1 MACALNRLLVVDDH
15 PDILDFVSQVAE
27 GVGYTVV
34 KAQSQDEFHALLPGF
49 KPTLVMLDLQ
59 MPGGDGV
66 ELIRALARQNSKANV
81 VLASGMDQRVLNAA
95 EQLGKSHGLAMAGV
109 MQKPIMLGDLECL
122 LGRYFESRREVTV
135 EQLRRAVDRA
145 ELRVH
150 YQPKAKLIEGQWK
163 IDSAEALV
171 RWEHPDYGL
180 IYPDEF
186 IPLAESSGLIAAL
199 TDFVLQAGIEQ
210 IGAWN
215 KRGLE
220 LGLAVNLSPR
230 LVSNLEFPDQL
241 AELAARSNIDNSQ
254 LTLEVTETAALSDPA
269 HTLDI
274 LTRLR
279 VKKFGLSLDDFGT
292 GFSSVTQLYQMP
304 FSELKIDKSLGLD
317 LQRNV
322 EARTIVRSLVELG
335 HNLGLAVCCEGVETE
350 QSLAFLGSIRCDCAQ
365 GYYIARPM
373 VADALLPLVTSWNS
387 ARFPALPGR
396 TVRGPGTGIG

>member
-1 MACALNRLLVVDDH
+1 MASTLNRLLVVDDH
-15 PDILDFVSQVAE
+15 PDILDFVSQVAAS
-27 GVGYTVV
+27 VGYTVA
-34 KAQSQDEFHALLPGF
+34 KAQSQEEFHALLPGF

-59 MPGGDGV
+59 MPGGDGI
-66 ELIRALARQNSKANV
+66 ELIRALARQNAKANI

-95 EQLGKSHGLAMAGV
+95 EQLGKSHGLSMAGV

-150 YQPKAKLIEGQWK
+150 YQPKVRLVDGRWK
-163 IDSAEALV
+163 IDSAESLV
-171 RWEHPDYGL
+171 RWEHPEYGL
-180 IYPDEF
+180 LYPDEF
-186 IPLAESSGLIAAL
+186 FPLAESSGLIAAL
-199 TDFVLQAGIEQ
+199 TDFVLQTGIEQ
-210 IGAWN
+210 VGAWN
-215 KRGLE
+215 KLGLE
-220 LGLAVNLSPR
+220 LGLSVNLSPK

-241 AELAARSNIDNSQ
+241 AELAARAQVDNSQ

-292 GFSSVTQLYQMP
+292 GYSSVTQLYQMP
-304 FSELKIDKSLGLD
+304 FSELKIDKSLGMD

-335 HNLGLAVCCEGVETE
+335 HNLGLGVCCEGVETE
-350 QSLAFLGSIRCDCAQ
+350 QALAFLGSIACDSAQ

-373 VADALLPLVTSWNS
+373 VAE
-387 ARFPALPGR
+387 ALPTLVKGWNASLQKSEAS
-396 TVRGPGTGIG
+396 VAEKA

>member
-1 MACALNRLLVVDDH
+1 MSSEINRLLVVDDQ

-27 GVGYTVV
+27 AVGYTVA
-34 KAQSQDEFHALLPGF
+34 KAQSQDEFHSLLPGF

-66 ELIRALARQNSKANV
+66 ELIRALARQNSRARI

-95 EQLGKSHGLAMAGV
+95 EQLGKAQGLAMVAV

-122 LGRYFESRREVTV
+122 LGRYYESRREVTV

-150 YQPKAKLIEGQWK
+150 YQPKARLAGGAWK
-163 IDSAEALV
+163 IDSAESLV

-180 IYPDEF
+180 VYPDEF

-210 IGAWN
+210 IGLWN
-215 KRGLE
+215 R
-220 LGLAVNLSPR
+220 LGLVLGLSVNLSPI
-230 LVSNLEFPDQL
+230 LVTNLEFPDQL
-241 AELAARSNIDNSQ
+241 AALATRFKVENSQ

-304 FSELKIDKSLGLD
+304 FSELKIDKSLGME
-317 LQRNV
+317 LQRSV
-322 EARTIVRSLVELG
+322 EARTIVRSLVDLG
-335 HNLGLAVCCEGVETE
+335 HNLGLSVCCEGVESS
-350 QSLAFLGSIRCDCAQ
+350 QALAFLASIGCDCAQ

-373 VADALLPLVTSWNS
+373 VADALPTLVGAWN
-387 ARFPALPGR
+387 AAEQRVPAAAS
-396 TVRGPGTGIG
+396 

>member
-1 MACALNRLLVVDDH
+1 MSALINRLLVVDDH
-15 PDILDFVSQVAE
+15 PDILDFVGQVAE
-27 GVGYTVV
+27 GVGYTVA
-34 KAQSQDEFHALLPGF
+34 KAQSPDEFHDILPGF

-66 ELIRALARQNSKANV
+66 ELIRALARQNSRANV

-95 EQLGKSHGLAMAGV
+95 EQLGKSHGLAMVGV

-122 LGRYFESRREVTV
+122 LGRYYESRREVTV
-135 EQLRRAVDRA
+135 DQLRRAVDRA

-150 YQPKAKLIEGQWK
+150 YQPKARLIAGVWT
-163 IDSAEALV
+163 IDSAESLV
-171 RWEHPDYGL
+171 RWEHPEYGL

-210 IGAWN
+210 VGVWN
-215 KRGLE
+215 S
-220 LGLAVNLSPR
+220 LGLALGLSVNLSPR
-230 LVSNLEFPDQL
+230 LVTNLEFPDQL
-241 AELAARSNIDNSQ
+241 AALTALSNVENSQ

-304 FSELKIDKSLGLD
+304 FSELKIDKSLGMD

-322 EARTIVRSLVELG
+322 EARTIVRSLVDLG
-335 HNLGLAVCCEGVETE
+335 HNLGLSVCCEGVESA
-350 QSLAFLGSIRCDCAQ
+350 QALAFLGSIGCDYAQ

-373 VADALLPLVTSWNS
+373 VAEALPTLVGSWN
-387 ARFPALPGR
+387 ATDHRAQLAAG
-396 TVRGPGTGIG
+396 

>member
-1 MACALNRLLVVDDH
+1 MSSTLNRLLVVDDH

-27 GVGYTVV
+27 GVGYTV
-34 KAQSQDEFHALLPGF
+34 ARADSQDQFQAALTTF

-59 MPGGDGV
+59 MPGADGV
-66 ELIRALARQNSKANV
+66 ELIRALARRSSRANI

-95 EQLGKSHGLAMAGV
+95 EQLGKSHGLAMVGV

-122 LGRYFESRREVTV
+122 LGRYFESKREVSA
-135 EQLRRAVDRA
+135 EQLGRAVDRA

-150 YQPKAKLIEGQWK
+150 YQPKARLIDGAWR
-163 IDSAEALV
+163 IDSAESLV

-186 IPLAESSGLIAAL
+186 IPLAESSGVIAAL
-199 TDFVLQAGIEQ
+199 TDFVLQTGIEQ
-210 IGAWN
+210 VAEWN
-215 KRGLE
+215 RQGLD
-220 LGLAVNLSPR
+220 LRLSVNLSPR
-230 LVSNLEFPDQL
+230 LVANLEFPDQL
-241 AELAARSNIDNSQ
+241 ATLASRANVDCSR

-292 GFSSVTQLYQMP
+292 GYSSVTQLYQMP
-304 FSELKIDKSLGLD
+304 FSELKIDKSLGID
-317 LQRNV
+317 LQRSV

-335 HNLGLAVCCEGVETE
+335 HNLGLAVCCEGVESA
-350 QSLAFLGSIRCDCAQ
+350 QALNFLASIGCDAAQ

-373 VADALLPLVTSWNS
+373 VPEAFTALVIDWNAGERS
-387 ARFPALPGR
+387 GQPERAAAS
-396 TVRGPGTGIG
+396 

>member
-1 MACALNRLLVVDDH
+1 MSSQINRLLVVDDH
-15 PDILDFVSQVAE
+15 PDILDFVGQVAE
-27 GVGYTVV
+27 GVGYTVA
-34 KAQSQDEFHALLPGF
+34 KAHSPGAFHDILPGF

-66 ELIRALARQNSKANV
+66 ELIRALARQNSRANV

-95 EQLGKSHGLAMAGV
+95 EQLGKSHGLAMVGV

-122 LGRYFESRREVTV
+122 LGRFYESRREVTV
-135 EQLRRAVDRA
+135 DQLRRAVDRA

-150 YQPKAKLIEGQWK
+150 YQPKARLVAGAWK
-163 IDSAEALV
+163 IDCAESLV
-171 RWEHPDYGL
+171 RWEHPEYGL

-199 TDFVLQAGIEQ
+199 TDFVLQAGIGQ
-210 IGAWN
+210 VGVWN
-215 KRGLE
+215 S
-220 LGLAVNLSPR
+220 LGLALGLSVNLSPR
-230 LVSNLEFPDQL
+230 LVTNLEFPDQL
-241 AELAARSNIDNSQ
+241 AALAALSNVENSQ

-304 FSELKIDKSLGLD
+304 FSELKIDKSLGMD

-322 EARTIVRSLVELG
+322 EARTIVRSLVDLG
-335 HNLGLAVCCEGVETE
+335 HNLGLSVCCEGVESA
-350 QSLAFLGSIRCDCAQ
+350 QSLAFLGSIGCDYAQ

-373 VADALLPLVTSWNS
+373 VADALPTFVGSWN
-387 ARFPALPGR
+387 AADH
-396 TVRGPGTGIG
+396 RGQLAAS

>member
-1 MACALNRLLVVDDH
+1 MSSQINRLLVVDDH
-15 PDILDFVSQVAE
+15 PDILDFVGQVAE
-27 GVGYTVV
+27 GVGYTVA
-34 KAQSQDEFHALLPGF
+34 KAQSPDAFHGILPGF

-66 ELIRALARQNSKANV
+66 ELIRALARQNSRANV

-95 EQLGKSHGLAMAGV
+95 EQLGKSHGLAMVGV

-122 LGRYFESRREVTV
+122 LGRYYESRREVTV
-135 EQLRRAVDRA
+135 DQLRRAVDRA

-150 YQPKAKLIEGQWK
+150 YQPKARLVAGAWK
-163 IDSAEALV
+163 IDSAESLV
-171 RWEHPDYGL
+171 RWEHPEYGL

-210 IGAWN
+210 VGAWN
-215 KRGLE
+215 G
-220 LGLAVNLSPR
+220 LGLGLGLSVNLSPR
-230 LVSNLEFPDQL
+230 LVTNLEFPDQL
-241 AELAARSNIDNSQ
+241 AALAALSKVENSQ

-304 FSELKIDKSLGLD
+304 FSELKIDKSLGMD

-322 EARTIVRSLVELG
+322 EARTIVRSLVDLG
-335 HNLGLAVCCEGVETE
+335 HNLGLTVCCEGVESA
-350 QSLAFLGSIRCDCAQ
+350 QALAFLGSIGCDYAQ

-373 VADALLPLVTSWNS
+373 VADALPTLVGSWN
-387 ARFPALPGR
+387 ATDHRAQLAAG
-396 TVRGPGTGIG
+396 

>member
-1 MACALNRLLVVDDH
+1 MASALNRLLVVDDH

-27 GVGYTVV
+27 SVGYTVA
-34 KAQSQDEFHALLPGF
+34 KAQSLDEFHALLPGF
-49 KPTLVMLDLQ
+49 NPSLVMLDLQ

-66 ELIRALARQNSKANV
+66 ELIRALARQNSKANI

-95 EQLGKSHGLAMAGV
+95 EQLGKSHGLAMVGV

-150 YQPKAKLIEGQWK
+150 YQPKARLIGGAWK

-171 RWEHPDYGL
+171 RWEHPEYGL

-215 KRGLE
+215 RQGVA
-220 LGLAVNLSPR
+220 LALSVNLSPK

-241 AELAARSNIDNSQ
+241 ASLAARFKVENSQ

-269 HTLDI
+269 QTLDI

-279 VKKFGLSLDDFGT
+279 VKKFRLSLDDFGT

-304 FSELKIDKSLGLD
+304 FSELKIDKSLGMD

-335 HNLGLAVCCEGVETE
+335 HNLGLSVCCEGIESAP
-350 QSLAFLGSIRCDCAQ
+350 SLAFLGAIGCDCAQ

-373 VADALLPLVTSWNS
+373 VADALPAVVASWNAS
-387 ARFPALPGR
+387 DHNEKRARAS
-396 TVRGPGTGIG
+396 TG

>member
-1 MACALNRLLVVDDH
+1 MPSALNRLLVVDDH

-27 GVGYTVV
+27 GVGYTVA
-34 KAQSQDEFHALLPGF
+34 KANSQEEFHAALSGF

-59 MPGGDGV
+59 MPNGDGV
-66 ELIRALARQNSKANV
+66 ELIRALARQHSRANI

-122 LGRYFESRREVTV
+122 LGRYFESRREVSA
-135 EQLRRAVDRA
+135 EQLARAVDRA

-150 YQPKAKLIEGQWK
+150 YQPKARLVGGTWK
-163 IDSAEALV
+163 IDSAESLV

-199 TDFVLQAGIEQ
+199 TDFVLQAGIDQ
-210 IGAWN
+210 IGVWN
-215 KRGLE
+215 RQGLK
-220 LGLAVNLSPR
+220 LTLSVNLSPK

-241 AELAARSNIDNSQ
+241 AELASRADVDNSQ

-304 FSELKIDKSLGLD
+304 FSELKIDKSLGMD
-317 LQRNV
+317 LQRSV

-335 HNLGLAVCCEGVETE
+335 HNLGLSVCCEGVESA
-350 QSLAFLGSIRCDCAQ
+350 QALSFLGSIGCDCAQ

-373 VADALLPLVTSWNS
+373 VADALAPLVDNWNDSEHQAKPQRASTS
-387 ARFPALPGR
+387 
-396 TVRGPGTGIG
+396 

>member
-1 MACALNRLLVVDDH
+1 VSSTLNRLLVVDDH

-27 GVGYTVV
+27 GVGFTVA
-34 KAQSQDEFHALLPGF
+34 KALSQAEFHATLPVF

-66 ELIRALARQNSKANV
+66 ELIRVLARQNSRANI

-95 EQLGKSHGLAMAGV
+95 EQLGKSHGLAMVGI

-122 LGRYFESRREVTV
+122 LGRYYESRREVTV

-150 YQPKAKLIEGQWK
+150 YQPKARLVDGVWK
-163 IDSAEALV
+163 IDSAESLV
-171 RWEHPDYGL
+171 RWEHPEYGL

-199 TDFVLQAGIEQ
+199 TDFVLQTGVEQ
-210 IGAWN
+210 IGVWN
-215 KRGLE
+215 RQGLD
-220 LGLAVNLSPR
+220 LRLSVNLSPK
-230 LVSNLEFPDQL
+230 LVTNLEFPDQL
-241 AELAARSNIDNSQ
+241 AALAERAKVDNSQ

-304 FSELKIDKSLGLD
+304 FSELKIDKSLGMD

-322 EARTIVRSLVELG
+322 EARTIVRSLVDLG
-335 HNLGLAVCCEGVETE
+335 HNLGLSVCCEGVESAR
-350 QSLAFLGSIRCDCAQ
+350 SLAFLGSIGCDYAQ

-373 VADALLPLVTSWNS
+373 LAEALPALVTSWNESEHREKEDS
-387 ARFPALPGR
+387 AAAR
-396 TVRGPGTGIG
+396 

>member
-1 MACALNRLLVVDDH
+1 MSSQINRLLVVDDH
-15 PDILDFVSQVAE
+15 PDILDFVGQVAE
-27 GVGYTVV
+27 GVGYTVA
-34 KAQSQDEFHALLPGF
+34 KAHSPDAFRDILPGF

-66 ELIRALARQNSKANV
+66 ELIRALARQNSRANV

-95 EQLGKSHGLAMAGV
+95 EQLGKSHGLAMVGV

-122 LGRYFESRREVTV
+122 LGRFYESRREVTV
-135 EQLRRAVDRA
+135 DQLRRAVDRA

-150 YQPKAKLIEGQWK
+150 YQPKARLVAGAWK
-163 IDSAEALV
+163 IDSAESLV
-171 RWEHPDYGL
+171 RWEHPEYGL

-210 IGAWN
+210 VGVWN
-215 KRGLE
+215 SVGLA
-220 LGLAVNLSPR
+220 LGLSVNLSPR
-230 LVSNLEFPDQL
+230 LVTNLEFPDQL
-241 AELAARSNIDNSQ
+241 AALAALSKVENSQ

-304 FSELKIDKSLGLD
+304 FSELKIDKSLGMD

-322 EARTIVRSLVELG
+322 EARTIVRSLVDLG
-335 HNLGLAVCCEGVETE
+335 HNLGLSVCCEGVESA
-350 QSLAFLGSIRCDCAQ
+350 QSLAFLGSIGCDYAQ

-373 VADALLPLVTSWNS
+373 VADALPTFVGSWN
-387 ARFPALPGR
+387 A
-396 TVRGPGTGIG
+396 TDHRGQLAAG

>member
-1 MACALNRLLVVDDH
+1 MSALINRLLVVDDH
-15 PDILDFVSQVAE
+15 PDILDFVGQVAE
-27 GVGYTVV
+27 GVGYTVA
-34 KAQSQDEFHALLPGF
+34 KAQSPDEFHDILPGF

-66 ELIRALARQNSKANV
+66 ELIRALARQNSRANV

-95 EQLGKSHGLAMAGV
+95 EQLGKSHGLAMVGV

-122 LGRYFESRREVTV
+122 LGRYYESRREVTV
-135 EQLRRAVDRA
+135 DQLRRAVDRA

-150 YQPKAKLIEGQWK
+150 YQPKARLIAGVWT
-163 IDSAEALV
+163 IDSAESLV
-171 RWEHPDYGL
+171 RWEHPEYGL

-210 IGAWN
+210 VGVWN
-215 KRGLE
+215 SRGLA
-220 LGLAVNLSPR
+220 LGLSVNLSPR
-230 LVSNLEFPDQL
+230 LVTNLEFPDQL
-241 AELAARSNIDNSQ
+241 AALTALSNVENSQ

-304 FSELKIDKSLGLD
+304 FSELKIDKSLGMD

-322 EARTIVRSLVELG
+322 EARTIVRSLVDLG
-335 HNLGLAVCCEGVETE
+335 HNLGLSVCCEGVESA
-350 QSLAFLGSIRCDCAQ
+350 QALAFLGSIGCDYAQ

-373 VADALLPLVTSWNS
+373 VAEALPTLVGSWN
-387 ARFPALPGR
+387 ATDHRAQLAAG
-396 TVRGPGTGIG
+396 

>member
-1 MACALNRLLVVDDH
+1 MSVPRNRLLVVDDQ
-15 PDILDFVSQVAE
+15 PDILDFVAQVAE
-27 GVGYTVV
+27 GVGFGVA
-34 KAQSQDEFHALLPGF
+34 KAQSQEEFQAALTQF
-49 KPTLVMLDLQ
+49 KPTVVMLDLQ
-59 MPGGDGV
+59 MPGCDGV
-66 ELIRALARQNSKANV
+66 ELIRVLARQNSRANV

-95 EQLGKSHGLAMAGV
+95 EQLGKSHGLAMVGV

-122 LGRYFESRREVTV
+122 LGRHFESQREVTV
-135 EQLRRAVDRA
+135 EQLARAVDRA
-145 ELRVH
+145 ELKVH
-150 YQPKAKLIEGQWK
+150 YQPKARLVDSRWMIE
-163 IDSAEALV
+163 SAESLV
-171 RWEHPDYGL
+171 RWEHPEYGL

-199 TDFVLQAGIEQ
+199 TDYVLQTGIEQ
-210 IGAWN
+210 IGLW
-215 KRGLE
+215 KQQGLE
-220 LGLAVNLSPR
+220 LALAVNLSPR
-230 LVSNLEFPDQL
+230 LVANLDFPDQL
-241 AELAARSNIDNSQ
+241 AELAGRANVDNSQ

-292 GFSSVTQLYQMP
+292 GYSSVTQLYQMP

-335 HNLGLAVCCEGVETE
+335 HNLGLSVCCEGVE
-350 QSLAFLGSIRCDCAQ
+350 SGAALAFLASIGCDAAQ

-373 VADALLPLVTSWNS
+373 VADALPSLVRSWNGADPAQKS
-387 ARFPALPGR
+387 GSGAR
-396 TVRGPGTGIG
+396 

>member
-1 MACALNRLLVVDDH
+1 MSSKFNRLLVVDDH
-15 PDILDFVSQVAE
+15 ADILDFVSQVAE
-27 GVGYTVV
+27 GVGYTVAR
-34 KAQSQDEFHALLPGF
+34 AQSQDEFHSILAGF

-59 MPGGDGV
+59 MPGGDGI
-66 ELIRALARQNSKANV
+66 ELIRTLARQNSRANI
-81 VLASGMDQRVLNAA
+81 VLASGMEQRVLNAA
-95 EQLGKSHGLAMAGV
+95 EQLGKSHGLAMVGV

-122 LGRYFESRREVTV
+122 LGRYYETQREVTV

-150 YQPKAKLIEGQWK
+150 YQPKARLLSGLWK
-163 IDSAEALV
+163 IDSVESLV

-210 IGAWN
+210 VGAWN
-215 KRGLE
+215 G
-220 LGLAVNLSPR
+220 LGLSLGLSVNLSPK
-230 LVSNLEFPDQL
+230 LVTNLEFPDQL
-241 AELAARSNIDNSQ
+241 AALAERCKVENSR

-304 FSELKIDKSLGLD
+304 FSELKIDKSLGMD

-322 EARTIVRSLVELG
+322 EARTIVRSLVDLG
-335 HNLGLAVCCEGVETE
+335 HNLGLSVCCEGVESA
-350 QSLAFLGSIRCDCAQ
+350 QALAFLGSIGCDYAQ

-373 VADALLPLVTSWNS
+373 VAEALPPLVGSWNS
-387 ARFPALPGR
+387 TGN
-396 TVRGPGTGIG
+396 RGQAATA

>member
-1 MACALNRLLVVDDH
+1 MSSEINRLLVVDDQ

-27 GVGYTVV
+27 AVGYTVAT
-34 KAQSQDEFHALLPGF
+34 AQSQDEFHSLLPGF

-66 ELIRALARQNSKANV
+66 ELIRALARQNSRARI

-95 EQLGKSHGLAMAGV
+95 EQLGKAQGLAMVAV

-122 LGRYFESRREVTV
+122 LGRYYESRREVTV

-150 YQPKAKLIEGQWK
+150 YQPKARLAGGAWK
-163 IDSAEALV
+163 IDSAESLV

-180 IYPDEF
+180 VYPDEF

-210 IGAWN
+210 IGLWN
-215 KRGLE
+215 R
-220 LGLAVNLSPR
+220 LGLVLGLSVNLSPI
-230 LVSNLEFPDQL
+230 LVTNLEFPDQL
-241 AELAARSNIDNSQ
+241 AALATRFKVENSQ

-304 FSELKIDKSLGLD
+304 FSELKIDKSLGME
-317 LQRNV
+317 LQRSV
-322 EARTIVRSLVELG
+322 EARTIVRSLVDLG
-335 HNLGLAVCCEGVETE
+335 HNLGLSVCCEGVESS
-350 QSLAFLGSIRCDCAQ
+350 QALAFLASIGCDCAQ

-373 VADALLPLVTSWNS
+373 VADALPTLVGAWN
-387 ARFPALPGR
+387 AAEQRVPAAAS
-396 TVRGPGTGIG
+396 

>member
-1 MACALNRLLVVDDH
+1 MASTLNRLLVVDDH
-15 PDILDFVSQVAE
+15 PDILDFVGQVAE
-27 GVGYTVV
+27 SVGYTVA
-34 KAQSQDEFHALLPGF
+34 KAQSQEEFHALLPGF

-59 MPGGDGV
+59 MPGGDGI
-66 ELIRALARQNSKANV
+66 ELIRALARQNAKANI

-95 EQLGKSHGLAMAGV
+95 EQLGKSHGLSMAGV

-122 LGRYFESRREVTV
+122 LGRHFESRREVTA

-150 YQPKAKLIEGQWK
+150 YQPKVRLTDASWR
-163 IDSAEALV
+163 IDPAESLV
-171 RWEHPDYGL
+171 RWEHPEFGL

-186 IPLAESSGLIAAL
+186 IPLAESSGVIAAL

-210 IGAWN
+210 VGAWN
-215 KRGLE
+215 R
-220 LGLAVNLSPR
+220 LGLDLGLSVNVSPK
-230 LVSNLEFPDQL
+230 LVTNLEFPDQL
-241 AELAARSNIDNSQ
+241 AELAGRANVDNSQ

-292 GFSSVTQLYQMP
+292 GYSSVTQLYQMP
-304 FSELKIDKSLGLD
+304 FSELKIDKSLGMD

-335 HNLGLAVCCEGVETE
+335 HNLGLSVCCEGVETE
-350 QSLAFLGSIRCDCAQ
+350 QALAFLGSIECDSAQ

-373 VADALLPLVTSWNS
+373 VAEALPPLVKRWNAS
-387 ARFPALPGR
+387 LEK
-396 TVRGPGTGIG
+396 

>member
-1 MACALNRLLVVDDH
+1 MSSQFNRLLVVDDH
-15 PDILDFVSQVAE
+15 PDILDFVGQVAE
-27 GVGYTVV
+27 GVGYTVA
-34 KAQSQDEFHALLPGF
+34 KAQSPDAFHDILPGF

-66 ELIRALARQNSKANV
+66 ELIRALARQNSRANV

-95 EQLGKSHGLAMAGV
+95 EQLGKSHGLAMVGV

-122 LGRYFESRREVTV
+122 LGRYYESRREVTV

-150 YQPKAKLIEGQWK
+150 YQPKARLVAGAWQ
-163 IDSAEALV
+163 IDSAESLV
-171 RWEHPDYGL
+171 RWEHPEYGL

-210 IGAWN
+210 VGVWN
-215 KRGLE
+215 G
-220 LGLAVNLSPR
+220 LGLALGLSVNLSPR

-241 AELAARSNIDNSQ
+241 AALAALSKVENSQ

-304 FSELKIDKSLGLD
+304 FSELKIDKSLGMD

-322 EARTIVRSLVELG
+322 EARTIVRSLVDLG
-335 HNLGLAVCCEGVETE
+335 HNLGLSVCCEGVESA
-350 QSLAFLGSIRCDCAQ
+350 QALAFLGSIGCDYAQ

-373 VADALLPLVTSWNS
+373 VADALPTLVGSWN
-387 ARFPALPGR
+387 A
-396 TVRGPGTGIG
+396 TDHRGQLAAG

>member
-1 MACALNRLLVVDDH
+1 MSSSLNRLLVVDDH

-27 GVGYTVV
+27 GVGYSVAR
-34 KAQSQDEFHALLPGF
+34 AQSQEQFQAALTSF

-59 MPGGDGV
+59 MPGADGV
-66 ELIRALARQNSKANV
+66 ELIRTLARRNSRANI

-95 EQLGKSHGLAMAGV
+95 EQLGKSHGLAMVGV

-122 LGRYFESRREVTV
+122 LGRYFESRREVTA
-135 EQLRRAVDRA
+135 EQLDRAVDRA

-150 YQPKAKLIEGQWK
+150 YQPKARLIDGVWR
-163 IDSAEALV
+163 IDAAESLV

-186 IPLAESSGLIAAL
+186 IPLAEASGVIAAL
-199 TDFVLQAGIEQ
+199 TDFVLQTGIEQ
-210 IGAWN
+210 VAAWN
-215 KRGLE
+215 RQGLAVK
-220 LGLAVNLSPR
+220 LAVNLSPR

-241 AELAARSNIDNSQ
+241 ATLAARAGVDCSQ
-254 LTLEVTETAALSDPA
+254 LSLEVTETAALSDPA

-292 GFSSVTQLYQMP
+292 GYSSVTQLYQMP
-304 FSELKIDKSLGLD
+304 FSELKIDKSLGME
-317 LQRNV
+317 LQRSV

-335 HNLGLAVCCEGVETE
+335 HNLGLAVCCEGVESA
-350 QSLAFLGSIRCDCAQ
+350 QALGFLASIGCDSAQ

-373 VADALLPLVTSWNS
+373 VPEAFAALVIEWNAADRGVQ
-387 ARFPALPGR
+387 PGR
-396 TVRGPGTGIG
+396 AVAG

>member
-1 MACALNRLLVVDDH
+1 MSSSRNRLLVVDDQ
-15 PDILDFVSQVAE
+15 PDILDFVAQVAE
-27 GVGYTVV
+27 GVGFAVS
-34 KAQSQDEFHALLPGF
+34 KAQTQEEFQAALTQF
-49 KPTLVMLDLQ
+49 KPTVVMLDLQ
-59 MPGGDGV
+59 MPGCDGV
-66 ELIRALARQNSKANV
+66 ELIRALARQNSKASV

-122 LGRYFESRREVTV
+122 LGRHFESQREITV
-135 EQLRRAVDRA
+135 EQLGRAVDRA

-150 YQPKAKLIEGQWK
+150 YQPKARLVDGRWRIT
-163 IDSAEALV
+163 SAESLV
-171 RWEHPDYGL
+171 RWEHPEYGL

-186 IPLAESSGLIAAL
+186 IPLAESSGIIAAL
-199 TDFVLQAGIEQ
+199 TDYVLQTGIEQ
-210 IGAWN
+210 IGLW
-215 KRGLE
+215 RQQGLE
-220 LGLAVNLSPR
+220 LSLAVNLSPR
-230 LVSNLEFPDQL
+230 LVANLEFPDQL
-241 AELAARSNIDNSQ
+241 AELAARANVDNSL

-292 GFSSVTQLYQMP
+292 GYSSVTQLYQMP

-335 HNLGLAVCCEGVETE
+335 HNLGLAVCCEGVE
-350 QSLAFLGSIRCDCAQ
+350 SGAALAFLASIGCDAAQ

-373 VADALLPLVTSWNS
+373 VADAL
-387 ARFPALPGR
+387 PAL
-396 TVRGPGTGIG
+396 VRGWNGAEAAARSG

>member
-1 MACALNRLLVVDDH
+1 MSAPRNRLLVVDDQ
-15 PDILDFVSQVAE
+15 PDILDFVAQVAE
-27 GVGYTVV
+27 GVGFAVA
-34 KAQSQDEFHALLPGF
+34 KAQSQEEFQAALTQF
-49 KPTLVMLDLQ
+49 KPTVVMLDLQ
-59 MPGGDGV
+59 MPGCDGV
-66 ELIRALARQNSKANV
+66 ELIRVLARQNSRANV

-95 EQLGKSHGLAMAGV
+95 EQLGKSHGLAMVGV

-122 LGRYFESRREVTV
+122 LGRHFESQREVTV
-135 EQLRRAVDRA
+135 EQLGRAVDRA
-145 ELRVH
+145 ELKVH
-150 YQPKAKLIEGQWK
+150 YQPKARLVDGRWMIE
-163 IDSAEALV
+163 SAESLV
-171 RWEHPDYGL
+171 RWEHPEYGL

-199 TDFVLQAGIEQ
+199 TDYVLQTGIEQ
-210 IGAWN
+210 IGLW
-215 KRGLE
+215 KQQGLE
-220 LGLAVNLSPR
+220 LSLAVNLSPR
-230 LVSNLEFPDQL
+230 LVANLDFPDQL
-241 AELAARSNIDNSQ
+241 AELAGRANVDNSQ

-292 GFSSVTQLYQMP
+292 GYSSVTQLYQMP

-335 HNLGLAVCCEGVETE
+335 HNLGLSVCCEGVE
-350 QSLAFLGSIRCDCAQ
+350 SGAALAFLASIGCDAAQ

-373 VADALLPLVTSWNS
+373 VADALPSLVRSWNG
-387 ARFPALPGR
+387 ADPAQKAGS
-396 TVRGPGTGIG
+396 GAA

>member
-1 MACALNRLLVVDDH
+1 MTSTINRLLVVDDH
-15 PDILDFVSQVAE
+15 PDILDFVGQVAE
-27 GVGYTVV
+27 GVGYAVA
-34 KAQSQDEFHALLPGF
+34 KAQSQEQFHAVLPGF

-66 ELIRALARQNSKANV
+66 ELIRALARQGSKANI

-95 EQLGKSHGLAMAGV
+95 EQLGKSHGLTMAGV

-122 LGRYFESRREVTV
+122 LGRYFETRREVTV

-150 YQPKAKLIEGQWK
+150 YQPKVRLVSGQWQ
-163 IDSAEALV
+163 IDSAESLV

-210 IGAWN
+210 IGQWN
-215 KRGLE
+215 R
-220 LGLAVNLSPR
+220 LGLGLGLSVNLSPK

-241 AELAARSNIDNSQ
+241 AELVAKANVDNSQ

-335 HNLGLAVCCEGVETE
+335 HNLGLQVCCEGVETE
-350 QSLAFLGSIRCDCAQ
+350 AALAFLGSIACDYAQ

-373 VADALLPLVTSWNS
+373 VAEALPALVKSWNAS
-387 ARFPALPGR
+387 VHPTEKDRAAR
-396 TVRGPGTGIG
+396 V

>member
-1 MACALNRLLVVDDH
+1 MALDLNRLLVVDDH
-15 PDILDFVSQVAE
+15 ADILDFVGQVAE
-27 GVGYTVV
+27 GVGYTVA

-49 KPTLVMLDLQ
+49 KPTVVMLDLQ

-66 ELIRALARQNSKANV
+66 ELIRALARQNSAAKIV
-81 VLASGMDQRVLNAA
+81 VASGMDQRVLNAA
-95 EQLGKSHGLAMAGV
+95 EQLGKSHGLQMVGV

-122 LGRYFESRREVTV
+122 LGRYLETRRVVTE
-135 EQLRRAVDRA
+135 EQLSRAVDRA

-150 YQPKAKLIEGQWK
+150 YQPKARLQDGNWK
-163 IDSAEALV
+163 IDSAESLV
-171 RWEHPDYGL
+171 RWEHPEYGL

-199 TDFVLQAGIEQ
+199 TDFVLQAGIDQ
-210 IGAWN
+210 IGIWN
-215 KRGLE
+215 R
-220 LGLAVNLSPR
+220 LGLDLKLSVNLSPK
-230 LVSNLEFPDQL
+230 LVTNLEFPDQL
-241 AELAARSNIDNSQ
+241 AELAARACVDNSQ
-254 LTLEVTETAALSDPA
+254 LTLEVTETAALTGPE

-304 FSELKIDKSLGLD
+304 FSELKIDKSLGMD

-322 EARTIVRSLVELG
+322 EARTIVRSLVDLG
-335 HNLGLAVCCEGVETE
+335 HNLGLSVCCEGVE
-350 QSLAFLGSIRCDCAQ
+350 SAPALAFLGSIGCDRAQ

-373 VADALLPLVTSWNS
+373 VAEALPALIASWNAGDHGGKVQRVAAS
-387 ARFPALPGR
+387 
-396 TVRGPGTGIG
+396 